1 MTKHIKNLITRAFAL
16 ILGFVLTISVAS
28 ADTSTAQ
35 SASVDKVIVNIYLAR
50 QLLSTDAGTTDDSI
64 ITDTTTNKKYK
75 RLEGRSLLI
84 WKMDK
89 HIDGEDIDSKK
100 TALAD
105 SLHNIKNEVLTKKYG
120 EPIKTGKSDRD
131 GHIRQSLEKKSTYYV
146 REDIAE
152 GQTPPYVSSFVIVVG
167 ADSPS
172 EIDIY
177 SKSVYQPDEHPNPK
191 EYGRKR
197 FVKVDSDNTDK
208 RLHDAVFRVVKK
220 VGGSYRAVLKN
231 GVHYVVSSNK
241 YGEFV
246 VEDLPYGTYYLFE
259 IKPPSGYRQ
268 LAAPVEF
275 TISRDDNQTSLEM
288 IKNSKDTSTGGGNS
302 NNGGGSGG
310 SSDTGTK
317 GKGIVVPK
325 TGDVMLLLLVV
336 GGGLVSSLGHLMVR
350 DDKKKFF
357 QGRL

>member
-64 ITDTTTNKKYK
+64 ITDTKTNKKYK

-84 WKMDK
+84 WKMDN
-89 HIDGEDIDSKK
+89 HIEAPGIDGKK

-105 SLHNIKNEVLTKKYG
+105 SLHNVKNEDLTKKYG
-120 EPIKTGKSDRD
+120 EPIKTGKSDRN
-131 GHIRQSLEKKSTYYV
+131 GRIRQSLEKGATYYV
-146 REDIAE
+146 REDIAK

-177 SKSVYQPDEHPNPK
+177 SKSVYQPNEHPNPK
-191 EYGRKR
+191 EYGSKR

-208 RLHDAVFRVVKK
+208 RLQDAVFRVAEK
-220 VGGSYRAVLKN
+220 VDGSYRTVLKN

-259 IKPPSGYRQ
+259 INPPSGYRQ
-268 LAAPVEF
+268 LAGPVEF
-275 TISRDDNQTSLEM
+275 TISRDDSQISLEM
-288 IKNSKDTSTGGGNS
+288 IKNKKDIPPGGGGN
-302 NNGGGSGG
+302 
-310 SSDTGTK
+310 
-317 GKGIVVPK
+317 GKRIVIPK
-325 TGDVMLLLLVV
+325 TGDIMLLLLVV
-336 GGGLVSSLGHLMVR
+336 GGGLVSLLGHLMVR